1 MSSAVVFL
9 LAILGLAYLVSIGF
23 IFVCMGYII
32 LFLFT
37 GDLQNSVEIENISQA
52 FYWIKKS
59 IFAGI
64 FLMMCIKLIDPL
76 MIVFKTHVTIHMSF
90 IYWLMAPIIIPLAI
104 FIIAGI
110 TAGMI
115 DIIKKAVRTL
125 KKIKA

>member
-1 MSSAVVFL
+1 MSSAVVVL
-9 LAILGLAYLVSIGF
+9 LAILGLAYLISIGF

-37 GDLQNSVEIENISQA
+37 RDLQNSIDIEDISMA

-76 MIVFKTHVTIHMSF
+76 MIVFKTHTIHMSF
-90 IYWLMAPIIIPLAI
+90 IYWLMAPVIIPLAI

-115 DIIKKAVRTL
+115 DIIKRAMRTL
-125 KKIKA
+125 KKIKV